1 MASKQLKQMNE
12 LYASIKER
20 LSNPDM
26 LSVSPWCD
34 MEEKNETLDSNAE
47 TAALVTRAALE
58 AFREAWMAA
67 RPWPGTILGSTCFT
81 LIRPAFRR
89 L

>member
-26 LSVSPWCD
+26 LSVSPWYD

-58 AFREAWMAA
+58 AFREAWIG
-67 RPWPGTILGSTCFT
+67 GTDVAWNDPGSTCFT
-81 LIRPAFRR
+81 LI
-89 L
+89 